1 MGWVP
6 VLAVSVTVLA
16 NLACWAGNHKSWLHS
31 WSGLPCLYCVSNK
44 SQLRPA
50 EYWAF
55 DQLDPFHLSSSVW
68 ISRKGVAI
76 WRIISIIFFI
86 AASVVEGTTGDGFG
100 DRPAEWITFFT
111 NWTWVLFGVWT
122 VLGTYVTIRHLQEE
136 ANQEYGTA
144 LGTTATEAQLPKRAW
159 RGSEIAYSL
168 ISQTTASSTLFLS
181 AFFWLLLHRK
191 GPVAYDNALKH
202 GVNNIIVI
210 VDTMTSRLQLVSY
223 HFQVVLW
230 YGTGYLL
237 FMWIYHDASSHW
249 VYDVL
254 DWTKPWAIPLY
265 LPLPLLLYAAFMF
278 WFAMAALREYLGG
291 CSRAHGYQMQ
301 ASSDCQPAENRRIRR
316 RVWGRPAAYFGEDRH
331 QMKWTSWPCSEV
343 ESMSRPS
350 SFRQEVVDLEV
361 WGGSVQTGVLLMTTT
376 LLEP

>member
-223 HFQVVLW
+223 HFQVCHGCLARVPGGLQQ
-230 YGTGYLL
+230 GSRLP
-237 FMWIYHDASSHW
+237 DAS
-249 VYDVL
+249 
-254 DWTKPWAIPLY
+254 K
-265 LPLPLLLYAAFMF
+265 
-278 WFAMAALREYLGG
+278 
-291 CSRAHGYQMQ
+291 
-301 ASSDCQPAENRRIRR
+301 RIRR